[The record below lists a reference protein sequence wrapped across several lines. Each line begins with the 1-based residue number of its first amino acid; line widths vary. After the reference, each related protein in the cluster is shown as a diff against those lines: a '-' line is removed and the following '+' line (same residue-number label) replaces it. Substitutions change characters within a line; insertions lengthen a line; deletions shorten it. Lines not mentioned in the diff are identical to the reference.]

1 MSAFMNGFMN
11 EVRDGLRT
19 ETGNEVAHE
28 VVMDTG
34 TPFIIH
40 PSGCREKYRSHFI
53 GQERGAYLVAALN
66 PILTE
71 HGSDPLRHLRRGTR
85 ARIVTTSEGA
95 VNCFESCVLAVTT
108 QPFKHLYL
116 GYPTDVDVRNLRM
129 HDRANCHL
137 PAVFRR
143 GNTSLRGMVVNVS
156 ASGCALV
163 VGLPD
168 GREVDGLAKGDQ
180 GDIRLHINLQSL
192 EHNLDCEIMSL
203 RRCGCDKAVI
213 GLRFLD
219 VPLSVQARLIDFI
232 DHVLFYTV

>member
-1 MSAFMNGFMN
+1 MS
-11 EVRDGLRT
+11 EIQDRPRT
-19 ETGNEVAHE
+19 ETGREAARFVAHE
-28 VVMDTG
+28 VAMDTG

-40 PSGCREKYRSHFI
+40 PAGCREKFRSYFI
-53 GQERGAYLVAALN
+53 GQERGAYLVAALQ
-66 PILTE
+66 PILAE
-71 HGSDPLRHLRRGTR
+71 YGSDPLRFLRRGTK
-85 ARIVTTSEGA
+85 ARIVTTSDGA
-95 VNCFESCVLAVTT
+95 VNSFESCVLAVTT

-116 GYPTDVDVRNLRM
+116 GYPTDVEVRNLRM

-143 GNTSLRGMVVNVS
+143 GTTSLRGMVVNVS

-168 GREVDGLAKGDQ
+168 GREVDGICKGDR

-192 EHNLDCEIMSL
+192 EHNLECEVMSL
-203 RRCGCDKAVI
+203 RRCGCDKAVL

-219 VPLSVQARLIDFI
+219 VPTSIRVRLIDFI